1 MEVPFKR
8 AELPTLLNRRLQD
21 ICILMYNLKVKHKF
35 NYVQLFF
42 ISVIFSTI
50 VILLI
55 LYDNRNSL
63 FLDIIHVTYGK
74 YSLRYPSLWG
84 KFPPD
89 FRSAKTLNIFLKA
102 EFVSVIQASMTDN
115 GCKGCSLCSS
125 SSYNLTIFLNFISN
139 TPHFRF
145 LLDCVQYIMHS
156 LNIFTFIF

>member
-42 ISVIFSTI
+42 YICNIFN
-50 VILLI
+50 
-55 LYDNRNSL
+55 NRNSSYSL
-63 FLDIIHVTYGK
+63 RQSEFSISRYNTVTYGK

-84 KFPPD
+84 TFPPD
-89 FRSAKTLNIFLKA
+89 FGSAKTLNIFLKA
-102 EFVSVIQASMTDN
+102 EFVRVIQASMTDN

-139 TPHFRF
+139 TSHFRF

-156 LNIFTFIF
+156 LNIFTFIL